1 MPYVGFNSILGRA
14 EAEMAASNQP
24 EHKADL
30 DKDDFLKLLMAQM
43 QNQDPVNPM
52 EDKEFIAQMAQF
64 SSLEQLT
71 TVNDNL
77 ESMAAQNNQ
86 QQMVSAV
93 NFIGK
98 SVQAEGYNISID
110 GDKISKVFYGLGEP
124 VANAYINIYDKNNNL
139 VRTEQLGSKGEGTFE
154 YAWDGKNWEGKQCPD
169 GVYSIGMAAED
180 ADGNPVMIKTEVSGE
195 VSGVVSDE
203 TGQYLHLK
211 DGRYINFLNVKEI
224 VNPTVVDDPK
234 DTTGDGTTGDDTSG
248 DDTSGDD
255 SSDDDSSTDES

>member
-14 EAEMAASNQP
+14 EADMAASNQP
-24 EHKADL
+24 EHKSEL

-71 TVNDNL
+71 TVNSNL
-77 ESMAAQNNQ
+77 ESMAAQNTQ

-110 GDKISKVFYGLGEP
+110 GDKISKVSYGLGEP

-139 VRTEQLGSKGEGTFE
+139 VRTEQLGSRGEGTFE
-154 YAWDGKNWEGKQCPD
+154 YSWDGKDWSGAKCPD

-180 ADGNPVMIKTEVSGE
+180 ADGNPVMIQTEVSGE
-195 VSGVVSDE
+195 VSGVVSDS

-211 DGRYINFLNVKEI
+211 DGRYINFLNVKEV
-224 VNPTVVDDPK
+224 VNPNVVDNSG
-234 DTTGDGTTGDDTSG
+234 DTTGDSTGGTTDDDTG
-248 DDTSGDD
+248 DSSEDGTDD
-255 SSDDDSSTDES
+255 SSSGES